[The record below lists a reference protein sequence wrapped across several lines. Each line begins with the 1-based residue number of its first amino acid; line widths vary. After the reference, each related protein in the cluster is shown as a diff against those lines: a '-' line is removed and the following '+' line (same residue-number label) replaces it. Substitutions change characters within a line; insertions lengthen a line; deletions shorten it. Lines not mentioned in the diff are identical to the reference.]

1 MMPVTMVMTNN
12 QISWRGMPF
21 IAPNLRALH
30 EPAGDFLFAEVFPN
44 GPKSKPLP
52 PELFAQLDRTN
63 LVYYDWEITA
73 ERLKL
78 LPQLTQLA
86 LMVTRHK
93 QLAAQSAAVKWLNRI
108 GPTLGTTVTEVT
120 QTAPNELSFMRKAPG
135 GLTAIELTALANW
148 LEATNFPGCDLRL
161 PPPKPRLPHP
171 RVPGAPRRA
180 NSRCARSRLRRTDFM
195 LKLGVN
201 IDHVATLRE
210 ARYRG
215 RGFGEPD
222 PVEAARI
229 CEAAGAHG
237 ITAHLREDRRH
248 IQDRDVWKLREMV
261 KTRLNLEMAV
271 VPEIIAIALKLKPD
285 IVCIVPERR
294 LEVTTEGGL
303 DVVANEKAIA
313 DTRRKMNDAG
323 IEVSLFIAPDEKQ
336 IEASARTGSQFVELH
351 TGAFAEEFQAKAEG
365 GRRKARHGL
374 TELQRLISGAQQAHA
389 LGLKVNAGHGLNYA
403 NLPALHRVPHLVELN
418 IGHSIISR
426 AVSVGLEKAVR
437 EMLRLMKNYRG

>member
-1 MMPVTMVMTNN
+1 
-12 QISWRGMPF
+12 
-21 IAPNLRALH
+21 
-30 EPAGDFLFAEVFPN
+30 
-44 GPKSKPLP
+44 
-52 PELFAQLDRTN
+52 
-63 LVYYDWEITA
+63 
-73 ERLKL
+73 
-78 LPQLTQLA
+78 
-86 LMVTRHK
+86 
-93 QLAAQSAAVKWLNRI
+93 
-108 GPTLGTTVTEVT
+108 
-120 QTAPNELSFMRKAPG
+120 
-135 GLTAIELTALANW
+135 
-148 LEATNFPGCDLRL
+148 
-161 PPPKPRLPHP
+161 
-171 RVPGAPRRA
+171 
-180 NSRCARSRLRRTDFM
+180 M

-303 DVVANEKAIA
+303 DVLVNEKAIT

-323 IEVSLFIAPDEKQ
+323 IEVSLFITPDEKQ
-336 IEASARTGSQFVELH
+336 IEASARTGSQFIELH
-351 TGAFAEEFQAKAEG
+351 TGAFAEEFSLGAPASRRRVGMIGCEEHAG
-365 GRRKARHGL
+365 GPPALPGN
-374 TELQRLISGAQQAHA
+374 ELQRLISGAQQAHA

-403 NLPALHRVPHLVELN
+403 NLSALHRVPHLVELN

-426 AVSVGLEKAVR
+426 AVSVGLEKAVK